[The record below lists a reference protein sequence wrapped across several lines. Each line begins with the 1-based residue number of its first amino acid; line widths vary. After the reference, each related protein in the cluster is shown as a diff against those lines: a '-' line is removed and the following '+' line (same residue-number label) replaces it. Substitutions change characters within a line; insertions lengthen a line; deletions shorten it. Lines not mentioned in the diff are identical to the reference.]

1 MNWRGRFTASSCRAV
16 EGDHHGAPADLVV
29 LCAFSLFN
37 VHLMLLSGI
46 GKPYDP
52 VADVGAV
59 GRNYSYQN
67 LNRVTLFFDDSVQ
80 ANGFIGIGGGGTT
93 FDDLNGNQLDSAKAG
108 FVGGGVI
115 WARQPGSGPI
125 RGIATAPGRA
135 ELGQRLEAG
144 RQGCVSAFVL
154 LRSARRLHVVSLQL
168 PGSGPDLPRR
178 FRPAAAAHERRM
190 PPHRWAGKPEG
201 VAENGG
207 EFHGAVR

>member
-1 MNWRGRFTASSCRAV
+1 MRACGWSPWSAVRIEIRSLISPTLVWSMNWRGRFTASSCRAV

-37 VHLMLLSGI
+37 VQLMLLSGI

-67 LNRVTLFFDDSVQ
+67 LNLVTLFFDDSVQ

-125 RGIATAPGRA
+125 RGIATAPGVPNWGSA
-135 ELGQRLEAG
+135 WK
-144 RQGCVSAFVL
+144 QGVKDAFRHSFYYEVQDACMSY
-154 LRSARRLHVVSLQL
+154 RSNYL
-168 PGSGPDLPRR
+168 DLDPTYRDA
-178 FRPAAAAHERRM
+178 F
-190 PPHRWAGKPEG
+190 
-201 VAENGG
+201 
-207 EFHGAVR
+207 